1 MTRRRRTGAEPS
13 SARGDRE
20 AGPAP
25 SDPEG
30 DASRGTVCAEGVPVC
45 ARCTWVSGVLAGAD
59 ATWKEQQQHSSP
71 HSPRMRQAMTH
82 APGSAGVYTRIDP

>member
-13 SARGDRE
+13 PARGDRE

-30 DASRGTVCAEGVPVC
+30 DASRGTVCVEGVPMC
-45 ARCTWVSGVLAGAD
+45 ARRTWVSGVLAGAD
-59 ATWKEQQQHSSP
+59 ATWP
-71 HSPRMRQAMTH
+71 HERNDPR
-82 APGSAGVYTRIDP
+82 